1 LSLSAS
7 PPTALV
13 LAMFSQCAL
22 GLARNAG
29 GAYESIQPEQAPR
42 TAKSDFVPALE
53 ALARLREGNERF
65 VAGEQ
70 PRAVQGDLR
79 RALAE
84 DGQLPMAAVLG
95 CADSRC
101 PVELLFNAM
110 PGDIFVCRNAGNTV
124 TQAEGSVVASLEYA
138 VGHLQTKLILVLG
151 HTKCGAIKGAVASLP
166 AASGHS
172 PGTSVLQDY
181 LVALTPV
188 AQQAK
193 DELPEGTSDDEVSAH
208 AVKVNVRSTME
219 RILQY
224 SSPLREQ
231 VEKGE
236 ILVLGAIYD
245 ITTGRV
251 EFLADG
257 TAGSEEAAVK
267 TLRSEPL
274 PVLLSPSAAF
284 VHKAAKVYESE
295 VM

>member
-1 LSLSAS
+1 MFNLS
-7 PPTALV
+7 
-13 LAMFSQCAL
+13 AL
-22 GLARNAG
+22 GLAFAG
-29 GAYESIQPEQAPR
+29 SACDGSQREQAPR
-42 TAKSDFVPALE
+42 TAKSDFVPASE

-70 PRAVQGDLR
+70 PRVVQGDLR

-101 PVELLFNAM
+101 PVELLFGAM

-124 TQAEGSVVASLEYA
+124 THAEGSVVASLEYA
-138 VGHLQTKLILVLG
+138 MCHLQTKLILVLG

-166 AASGHS
+166 AASDHS

-188 AQQAK
+188 AQRAK
-193 DELPEGTSDDEVSAH
+193 DELPEGASEDEVSTH
-208 AVKVNVRSTME
+208 AVRVNVQSTVE

-224 SSPLREQ
+224 SSPLRER
-231 VEKGE
+231 VEAGE
-236 ILVLGAIYD
+236 VLMLGAIYD

-251 EFLADG
+251 EFLAD
-257 TAGSEEAAVK
+257 EAAEPAEEPR
-267 TLRSEPL
+267 RSQAL
-274 PVLLSPSAAF
+274 PTLLSPSAALAHSAVKTQELKEMSGGL
-284 VHKAAKVYESE
+284 VHRVD
-295 VM
+295 

>member
-1 LSLSAS
+1 
-7 PPTALV
+7 
-13 LAMFSQCAL
+13 
-22 GLARNAG
+22 
-29 GAYESIQPEQAPR
+29 
-42 TAKSDFVPALE
+42 
-53 ALARLREGNERF
+53 
-65 VAGEQ
+65 
-70 PRAVQGDLR
+70 LR

-274 PVLLSPSAAF
+274 PVLLSPSATFA
-284 VHKAAKVYESE
+284 HNAAKVYESE